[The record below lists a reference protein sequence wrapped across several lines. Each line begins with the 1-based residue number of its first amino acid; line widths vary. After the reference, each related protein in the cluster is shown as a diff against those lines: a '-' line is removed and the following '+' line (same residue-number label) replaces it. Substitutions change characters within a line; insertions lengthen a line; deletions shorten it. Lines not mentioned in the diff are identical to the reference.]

1 MDDLNISEIETEV
14 DTQAEGEEIETEPVD
29 PDDEGWAD
37 VTWGDASDEDSEDEL
52 AEPEDED
59 KPVEPEKPSEEAD
72 KSEASEPEQAD
83 DADEYLEVKFLHETR
98 KVGKEEAKTL
108 VQKGLNYD
116 HVVEERDT
124 MRADYDKL
132 KGYENFLNELK
143 GEFPTVEALI
153 DDTRARMLAD
163 KEGISYAD
171 ATAKVKNM
179 YPEQPAKPEKPS
191 SNQTMG
197 DDAVQKFVA
206 KYPNV
211 KAEDIPAEVW
221 DEVRETGDLLGAY
234 EKNVAFKERDNRIAA
249 LEAEIKTLKQ
259 NSKNAARSAGSASS
273 SGNTSAKSKIQQLWE
288 EDDY

>member
-14 DTQAEGEEIETEPVD
+14 DTQTEGEEIETEPVD

-52 AEPEDED
+52 AEPEDEGEPV
-59 KPVEPEKPSEEAD
+59 KPEPETKETDQP
-72 KSEASEPEQAD
+72 EASEPEQAD

-171 ATAKVKNM
+171 AMAKVKNM

-191 SNQTMG
+191 GNQTMG

-234 EKNVAFKERDNRIAA
+234 EKNVAFKERDNKIAA

>member
-14 DTQAEGEEIETEPVD
+14 DTQAEGAEIETEPVD

-59 KPVEPEKPSEEAD
+59 KSVEPEKPSEEAD
-72 KSEASEPEQAD
+72 KSEESEPEQAD

-98 KVGKEEAKTL
+98 KVSKEEAKTL

-171 ATAKVKNM
+171 AMAKVKNM

-191 SNQTMG
+191 GNQTMG